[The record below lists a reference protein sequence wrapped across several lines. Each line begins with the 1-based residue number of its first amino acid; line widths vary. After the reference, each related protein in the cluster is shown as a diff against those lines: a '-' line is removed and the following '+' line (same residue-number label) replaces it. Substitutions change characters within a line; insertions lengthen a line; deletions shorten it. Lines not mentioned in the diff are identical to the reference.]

1 MAKSCVMPLCCVGE
15 AANLTAAAAVV
26 DDDDVAAA
34 DFVVNP
40 FRVF

>member
-15 AANLTAAAAVV
+15 AANLSAAAVV